1 MRRTK
6 QAEYVQLYWGS
17 NQFKCDGNVNIDDER
32 VHGVDDVDG
41 HGSDATGG
49 LDVPRMLDR

>member
-6 QAEYVQLYWGS
+6 PAEYVQLYWGS
-17 NQFKCDGNVNIDDER
+17 NQFKCDANVNIDGECVD
-32 VHGVDDVDG
+32 GVDDVDR
-41 HGSDATGG
+41 HGSYAARG